1 MWTFRRLARAARF
14 GGALALSG
22 CALAENYD
30 DPNGPRYSG
39 SYSTERELPFDDV
52 TLATFNVE
60 FGEHVSR
67 AVREIRATPELERA
81 GVLLLQEMD
90 PDGVDAMARAL
101 GYDYVYYPG
110 SVHHGKDFGNAVL
123 SRWAIADDEKL
134 VLPHRNPTNGRI
146 RIAVGAT
153 LATPDGPFAV
163 FSVHSDTPWLGPRA
177 RLDQARAVV
186 DAAERS
192 EPPIAVG
199 GDFNTLESS
208 MVEETVREFES
219 AGYEWATAGVPPST
233 ANALGE
239 AKLDHVFVKG
249 LDAFGA
255 STRATQASDHQPVW
269 VTLRR
274 AASP

>member
-1 MWTFRRLARAARF
+1 MLRTLVAFLGIAGWF
-14 GGALALSG
+14 ALSG

-30 DPNGPRYSG
+30 DPNGPRYAG
-39 SYSTERELPFDDV
+39 SYSADHELPFDGV

-67 AVREIRATPELERA
+67 AVRELREHEELARA

-90 PDGVDAMARAL
+90 PDGVDLMAREL

-123 SRWAIADDEKL
+123 SRWAIESDEKL

-153 LATPDGPFAV
+153 LATPNGPFAV
-163 FSVHSDTPWLGPRA
+163 FSVHSDTPWLGPRG
-177 RLDQARAVV
+177 RVEQARAVI

-192 EPPIAVG
+192 EPPVAVG
-199 GDFNTLESS
+199 GDFNTLERA
-208 MVEETVREFES
+208 MVEETVSEFER
-219 AGYEWATAGVPPST
+219 AGYEWGTAEVPPST
-233 ANALGE
+233 ENALGD

-249 LDAFGA
+249 LVVLGA
-255 STRATQASDHQPVW
+255 STQATRASDHQPVW
-269 VTLRR
+269 VTLERV
-274 AASP
+274 AAP